1 VTEWAVVLP
10 LGLALFTGAF
20 VQGTIG
26 FGMALV
32 AAPFVVFFAPELM
45 PGALL
50 VTSFSLPVVQLAHA
64 PVDIAWRPLGLALGG
79 RALLTPVG
87 VVVVAL
93 MSVEAISVLVGLL
106 VLLSVAASVW
116 AVEVRATDRNAAV
129 AGALAGISGTAA
141 SIGGPFLALVLQ
153 HERPTRLRSTL
164 SAFFLAG
171 TAFAVVGLLVVG
183 EFTGE
188 QLRAGL
194 SWIPFIALGYAAAGP
209 LRERLD
215 RGWLRLA
222 VLWFCTIAGASVVV
236 RALLA

>member
-1 VTEWAVVLP
+1 MEWGVVLP
-10 LGLALFTGAF
+10 LGLALFAGAF
-20 VQGTIG
+20 VQSSIG

-32 AAPFVVFFAPELM
+32 AAPFVVVLAPELM

-64 PVDIAWRPLGLALGG
+64 PADIAWRPLGIALGG

-87 VVVVAL
+87 VAVVAL
-93 MSVEAISVLVGLL
+93 MSVQAISVLVGLL

-116 AVEVRATDRNAAV
+116 AIEMRATDRNAAV

-153 HERPTRLRSTL
+153 HERPTRLRATL
-164 SAFFLAG
+164 AAFFLAG
-171 TAFAVVGLLVVG
+171 TAFAVVGLALAG
-183 EFTGE
+183 EFTGD

-194 SWIPFIALGYAAAGP
+194 SWIPFVALGYAAAGP

-215 RGWLRLA
+215 RGRLRLA
-222 VLWFCTIAGASVVV
+222 VLWFCTIAGTSVIA
-236 RALLA
+236 RALVT

>member
-1 VTEWAVVLP
+1 MEWGVVLP
-10 LGLALFTGAF
+10 LGLALFAGAF
-20 VQGTIG
+20 VQSSVG

-32 AAPFVVFFAPELM
+32 AAPFVVVFAPDLM

-50 VTSFSLPVVQLAHA
+50 VTSFSLPVVQLVHA
-64 PVDIAWRPLGLALGG
+64 PTDIAWRPLGIALAG

-87 VVVVAL
+87 VAVVAL
-93 MSVEAISVLVGLL
+93 MSVQAISVLVGVL

-116 AVEVRATDRNAAV
+116 AIELRPTDRNAAV
-129 AGALAGISGTAA
+129 AGALAGVSGTAA

-153 HERPTRLRSTL
+153 HERPTRLRATL
-164 SAFFLAG
+164 AAFFLAG
-171 TAFAVVGLLVVG
+171 TALAVVGLVVAG
-183 EFTGE
+183 QFTAD

-215 RGWLRLA
+215 RGRLRLA
-222 VLWFCTIAGASVVV
+222 VLCFCTVAGASVIA
-236 RALLA
+236 RALIV

>member
-1 VTEWAVVLP
+1 MEWGVVLP
-10 LGLALFTGAF
+10 LGLALFAGAF
-20 VQGTIG
+20 VQSSVG

-32 AAPFVVFFAPELM
+32 AAPFVVVFAPDLM

-50 VTSFSLPVVQLAHA
+50 VTSFSLPVVQLVHA
-64 PVDIAWRPLGLALGG
+64 PTDIAWRPLGIALAG

-87 VVVVAL
+87 VAVVAL
-93 MSVEAISVLVGLL
+93 MSVQAISVLVGVL

-116 AVEVRATDRNAAV
+116 AIELRPTDRNAAV
-129 AGALAGISGTAA
+129 AGALAGVWGTAA

-153 HERPTRLRSTL
+153 HERPTRLRATL
-164 SAFFLAG
+164 AAFFLAG
-171 TAFAVVGLLVVG
+171 TALAVVGLVVAG
-183 EFTGE
+183 QCTAD

-215 RGWLRLA
+215 RGRLRLA
-222 VLWFCTIAGASVVV
+222 VLCFCTVAGASVIA
-236 RALLA
+236 RALIV